1 MRSPATTVQRASTN
15 EESVMRKLMLLGIA
29 LGLAVLTA
37 TNASAQLAQK
47 RVITLTAARKM
58 VAAAEA
64 EAERNHWAGVI
75 AVVDDGGWP
84 ILVERMDNAA
94 FTASIELAPGK
105 ARTAA
110 LFKKPSQALEDAIN
124 HGRIAAVTA
133 RDFIL
138 MQGGLPIVVDGQVIG
153 GIGASFDTPDHDVQ
167 VAQAGL
173 AALKP

>member
-1 MRSPATTVQRASTN
+1 MSLSPMRCMRSPAITARASTN
-15 EESVMRKLMLLGIA
+15 DTRQFVRAIGPSSCSRNNRQRHRAESVMRRFMLLGV

-84 ILVERMDNAA
+84 ILVE
-94 FTASIELAPGK
+94 
-105 ARTAA
+105 
-110 LFKKPSQALEDAIN
+110 
-124 HGRIAAVTA
+124 
-133 RDFIL
+133 
-138 MQGGLPIVVDGQVIG
+138 
-153 GIGASFDTPDHDVQ
+153 
-167 VAQAGL
+167 
-173 AALKP
+173 

>member
-1 MRSPATTVQRASTN
+1 
-15 EESVMRKLMLLGIA
+15 MRKCTMLVVA
-29 LGLAVLTA
+29 LGLAGVTA
-37 TNASAQLAQK
+37 GSATAQLAEK
-47 RVITLTAARKM
+47 KVITLAAARKM
-58 VAAAEA
+58 VAAAET
-64 EAERNHWAGVI
+64 EAVRNHWAGVI

-110 LFKKPSQALEDAIN
+110 LFKKPSEALEDSIN
-124 HGRIAAVTA
+124 HGRIALVTSH
-133 RDFIL
+133 DFIE
-138 MQGGLPIVVDGQVIG
+138 MQGGLPVIVDGQVIG

-173 AALKP
+173 AALKR